1 MFAKESSRLVASYT
15 APLSWNFHVR
25 LLYHVTTAICFLCST
40 LYHTFSDSQSAHH
53 WRHIDHIG
61 IQLSIWGTAC
71 SFVAVAFRRN
81 RTRQLTYSGC
91 ITACLLASTT
101 CFWIMWYRGNGTQRS
116 RTTLHVAFG
125 AISTLPAIEYWHNSD
140 RDGNILQGFIS
151 LVAINC
157 IGGLVFEADFL
168 APLARRLVLLDL
180 SHTFMHV
187 MAVYG
192 ARMYGQSLKAVRH

>member
-1 MFAKESSRLVASYT
+1 
-15 APLSWNFHVR
+15 
-25 LLYHVTTAICFLCST
+25 
-40 LYHTFSDSQSAHH
+40 
-53 WRHIDHIG
+53 
-61 IQLSIWGTAC
+61 
-71 SFVAVAFRRN
+71 
-81 RTRQLTYSGC
+81 
-91 ITACLLASTT
+91 
-101 CFWIMWYRGNGTQRS
+101 MWYRGNGTQRS